1 MEKIPQFL
9 IKTLQDISDA
19 AAIIDENKYV
29 YYVNSNFED
38 LFQFKIGGKRKT
50 SAMLFPV

>member
-1 MEKIPQFL
+1 MEEIHQFL

-29 YYVNSNFED
+29 YYINNNFED
-38 LFQFKIGGKRKT
+38 LFKFKIEGKRKN
-50 SAMLFPV
+50 